1 MTLNLSHK
9 ILKAVNASD
18 QPLHTA
24 EIARQFQGL
33 SHYRVQITLI
43 RLMNSGDQ
51 RRASGRGQGHL
62 DMVAQGRFW
71 KGERMSINTATMR
84 T

>member
-24 EIARQFQGL
+24 EITRQFQGL

-43 RLMNSGDQ
+43 RLMNSGEI
-51 RRASGRGQGHL
+51 SGRLL
-62 DMVAQGRFW
+62 DVA
-71 KGERMSINTATMR
+71 KGIWIWWRKDAFGKVKG
-84 T
+84 

>member
-24 EIARQFQGL
+24 GIARQFQGL

-43 RLMNSGDQ
+43 RLMNSGET
-51 RRASGRGQGHL
+51 SGRLL
-62 DMVAQGRFW
+62 DVA
-71 KGERMSINTATMR
+71 KGIWIWWRKDAFGKVKG
-84 T
+84 

>member
-43 RLMNSGDQ
+43 RLMNSGET
-51 RRASGRGQGHL
+51 SGRLL
-62 DMVAQGRFW
+62 DVA
-71 KGERMSINTATMR
+71 KGIWIWWRKDAFGKVKG
-84 T
+84 

>member
-43 RLMNSGDQ
+43 RLMNSGEI
-51 RRASGRGQGHL
+51 SGRLL
-62 DMVAQGRFW
+62 DVA
-71 KGERMSINTATMR
+71 KGIWIWWRKDAFGKVKG
-84 T
+84 